1 MVALFSPQI
10 CSLGWILED
19 PISYEQEN
27 LNYLCG
33 GKTEIS
39 EYSIDIHSPSSVKTQ
54 PQNGEFGS
62 YNDGFYNGDDNKTMK
77 KLNHNASERD
87 RRKKS
92 TACILLL
99 GPFFQQRII
108 LVLKYIPELQQ
119 EIERLIKKK
128 ESLTSSKISP
138 KVEQDHSPLID
149 LNNKRIK
156 SNTQSSSLSVVSA
169 TPISDREIVIQI
181 SMSKAEK
188 RALLSEAVMSLE
200 QDGFLTLSATCF
212 ESFDG
217 RVFYNLHLQ
226 AQGNQVLMDAEMLKE
241 KVWLN

>member
-39 EYSIDIHSPSSVKTQ
+39 ESIDIHSPSSVKTQ
-54 PQNGEFGS
+54 PQNGEFGI
-62 YNDGFYNGDDNKTMK
+62 YNNDGFYNGDDNKTTK

-92 TACILLL
+92 TTCILLSD
-99 GPFFQQRII
+99 PYFQQRII
-108 LVLKYIPELQQ
+108 L
-119 EIERLIKKK
+119 
-128 ESLTSSKISP
+128 
-138 KVEQDHSPLID
+138 
-149 LNNKRIK
+149 
-156 SNTQSSSLSVVSA
+156 SSLSVVSA

-200 QDGFLTLSATCF
+200 QDGFLTMSATCF
-212 ESFDG
+212 QSFDR

-226 AQGNQVLMDAEMLKE
+226 AHGNQVPMDAEMLKD
-241 KVWLN
+241 KVWPF